1 MATDSTLVPRSVSV
15 PIAMFA
21 FFLMFSTIGGLWELF
36 SEGPEGEQQYAL
48 FAASAST
55 IVFGLA
61 MSWIGSRLPAKWWG
75 EAILVAVIFYVI
87 WLIMFAISSGID
99 GEAIWSG
106 LIYAVLGGL
115 LGGLFF
121 QLSSRNQH

>member
-1 MATDSTLVPRSVSV
+1 MASDTPLVPRSVSV

-21 FFLMFSTIGGLWELF
+21 FFLMFSTAGGLWELF
-36 SEGPEGEQQYAL
+36 SEGADGEQQYAL

-75 EAILVAVIFYVI
+75 EAVLVAVIFYVI

-99 GEAIWSG
+99 AEAVWSG
-106 LIYAVLGGL
+106 LLYAVLGGL

-121 QLSSRNQH
+121 QLSSRDQR